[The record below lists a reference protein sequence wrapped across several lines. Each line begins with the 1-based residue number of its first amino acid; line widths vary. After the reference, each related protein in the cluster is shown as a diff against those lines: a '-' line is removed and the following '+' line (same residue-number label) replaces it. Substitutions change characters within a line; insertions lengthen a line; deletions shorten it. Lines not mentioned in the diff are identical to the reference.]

1 MCNFLCHLTSGSLWI
16 VIPWDDARDFVSK
29 VRGVWSSSSV
39 GVCSSP
45 SSVIQTVLFHLH
57 FPPLYTQVPGGLLLG
72 MGVLQLLFYVFVRK
86 GKVRGGVFGVS

>member
-1 MCNFLCHLTSGSLWI
+1 MVIFKCGCVFIPKFL
-16 VIPWDDARDFVSK
+16 
-29 VRGVWSSSSV
+29 
-39 GVCSSP
+39 
-45 SSVIQTVLFHLH
+45 VIQTVLFHLH